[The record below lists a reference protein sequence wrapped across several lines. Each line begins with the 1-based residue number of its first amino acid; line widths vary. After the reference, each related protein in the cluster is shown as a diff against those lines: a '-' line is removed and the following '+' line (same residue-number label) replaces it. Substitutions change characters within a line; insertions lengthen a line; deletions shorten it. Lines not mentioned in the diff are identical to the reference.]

1 MKNDILVSFCIP
13 TYNRKTQLVELV
25 DSILSI
31 DRDNIEIVITDNCST
46 DETLYE
52 LSKVNDRRLKVY
64 TNEAP
69 LPALQNM
76 IQAIFNGSGK
86 YIFYFNDREIAYPDK
101 IRAFISFLEDRQ
113 LAFVH
118 VTQKKKDTR
127 NTCSFYRKGFESL
140 LHQQCTHHPSGMV
153 FNGELLRGK
162 LKKEHYFSYLADQYT
177 YSYLMRDMLQYGD
190 SAIYDYGCWN
200 QRPPEYLKNTR
211 SGSNTT
217 KTLYFY
223 PEISYV
229 NVKDVFNQ
237 VFAENDY
244 GLSRTQR
251 IDTAIYI
258 GKYFAKR
265 ILDYKYYMMSD
276 TETAHYQIDMRFVSY
291 MEMCSIMNR
300 YCRLTE
306 NLLEEYGFDKAAKKR
321 WKAAEITAHLNN
333 LKSSLYLD
341 YKRYIRRMIW

>member
-1 MKNDILVSFCIP
+1 MAEVHAVGHTSSVFFS
-13 TYNRKTQLVELV
+13 T
-25 DSILSI
+25 LSVL
-31 DRDNIEIVITDNCST
+31 IVCG
-46 DETLYE
+46 LG
-52 LSKVNDRRLKVY
+52 
-64 TNEAP
+64 
-69 LPALQNM
+69 
-76 IQAIFNGSGK
+76 IQ
-86 YIFYFNDREIAYPDK
+86 
-101 IRAFISFLEDRQ
+101 
-113 LAFVH
+113 

-237 VFAENDY
+237 AFTSISSVVSV
-244 GLSRTQR
+244 LVS
-251 IDTAIYI
+251 
-258 GKYFAKR
+258 KPC
-265 ILDYKYYMMSD
+265 
-276 TETAHYQIDMRFVSY
+276 ET
-291 MEMCSIMNR
+291 
-300 YCRLTE
+300 
-306 NLLEEYGFDKAAKKR
+306 
-321 WKAAEITAHLNN
+321 
-333 LKSSLYLD
+333 
-341 YKRYIRRMIW
+341 